1 VVLHKRINERGFDN
15 QNALEAYMSYKQ
27 ERQQIMTDNPVT
39 PPEIE
44 AMIRGFLR
52 QPRLLAEALRAGLQ
66 QEHFAHSQH
75 ELKYYA
81 VFGAMCDLTE
91 KYGAV
96 TKSML
101 THQLASIAVTTATIG
116 SSMPLSP
123 EDVLFLLG
131 DDGRPGFIA
140 EAFDSPAL
148 AEEENRAERAFCENI
163 LKRFLNSRLIKESL
177 QGALNQTAVNSAP
190 LDIDKLLEDYHK
202 KSQRVQ
208 HVGAIIENAAA
219 MPDFGTPIQLPPAPE
234 PTNVPWIDTFLGGI
248 RPGDLIGCL
257 APFGGGKTTMLISA
271 AVRLA
276 ENYHLTE
283 QNKIAVYIGFE
294 DAANK
299 TMPLCWS
306 AASHIERKLFSQRE
320 TANFWDLFS
329 TSANLK
335 DYELKLPENQN
346 PAVKLGERERWAIA
360 QTWYNKNFLY
370 IDYGAGS
377 IMGSRK
383 FSGPVELAEALHRIQ
398 EERKC
403 EIGFVS
409 IDYAAKMIDR
419 MIEGES
425 FAAAAKMQESMWRF
439 LRLLPD
445 QIRRYIADPFGA
457 TVLLAHQLAQGEIK
471 KYPPSKYIHHHDSS
485 MGKSFAEN
493 LHACFCLGV
502 RDNDSHVSTINF
514 SKIRASRPVA
524 ATGLVKISDDWV
536 DVELVTDKYTVCRGS
551 KKILSKGDVRPFG
564 GGGEGFGAAPQKR
577 AAAEYIDNFGDN
589 LI

>member
-1 VVLHKRINERGFDN
+1 
-15 QNALEAYMSYKQ
+15 MSYKPD
-27 ERQQIMTDNPVT
+27 RQQIMADNPVT

-44 AMIRGFLR
+44 AMLRGFLR
-52 QPRLLAEALRAGLQ
+52 QPRLLSEAKRAGLQ
-66 QEHFAHSQH
+66 QEHFANSHH

-81 VFGAMCDLTE
+81 LFGAMCDLIDT
-91 KYGAV
+91 YSAV

-101 THQLASIAVTTATIG
+101 THQIASIAVTSATVG
-116 SSMPLSP
+116 SATPLSP
-123 EDVLFLLG
+123 EDVIFLIG
-131 DDGRPGFIA
+131 DDSRPGFID
-140 EAFDSPAL
+140 EAFDSPEL
-148 AEEENRAERAFCENI
+148 DDEKQRAERSFCENI

-177 QGALNQTAVNSAP
+177 QGALNQTAINSAP
-190 LDIDKLLEDYHK
+190 LNMDQILEDYHK

-208 HVGAIIENAAA
+208 HVGATIENAAA
-219 MPDFGTPIQLPPAPE
+219 MPDFGAPIELPPSAE

-276 ENYHLTE
+276 ELYHLTE
-283 QNKIAVYIGFE
+283 QNKLAVYIGFE
-294 DAANK
+294 DASNK
-299 TMPLCWS
+299 TKPLCWS

-320 TANFWDLFS
+320 SANFWDLFS
-329 TSANLK
+329 TSTNLK

-346 PAVKLGERERWAIA
+346 PAVKLGERERWDIA
-360 QTWYNKNFLY
+360 QSWYNKNFLY

-377 IMGSRK
+377 VMGSRK
-383 FSGPVELAEALHRIQ
+383 FAGPVELAEALHRIC

-403 EIGFVS
+403 EIGFVA

-425 FAAAAKMQESMWRF
+425 FAAAAKMQEAMWRF

-445 QIRRYIADPFGA
+445 QIRRHIADPFGA

-493 LHACFCLGV
+493 LHACFCIGV
-502 RDNDSHVSTINF
+502 RDPDSHVSTLNF

-524 ATGLVKISDDWV
+524 STGLVKISDDWV

-551 KKILSKGDVRPFG
+551 KKILSKGDVRPFS
-564 GGGEGFGAAPQKR
+564 GGEAGGLGSGPQKR
-577 AAAEYIDNFGDN
+577 AAAEFIDNFGDN
-589 LI
+589 FI